1 MSKKPNEKHLNESQR
16 CEIIVKLS
24 KTDAPSKKAIAREYD
39 FSEGAIRKVWDKQEQ
54 TLERFALMF
63 DEAKEKTFR
72 SFVGRFTK
80 LEDMLYIWI
89 DSMRRANLPVPPSL
103 AIAKAKNIASSLSI
117 LETDFKASWQWL
129 SRFRVRQ
136 GL

>member
-1 MSKKPNEKHLNESQR
+1 MLDSAAMSKKLNEKRLNESQR

-24 KTDAPSKKAIAREYD
+24 KTDALSKRAIAREYNV
-39 FSEGAIRKVWDKQEQ
+39 SEGAIRKVWDKQEQ
-54 TLERFALMF
+54 ILEQSALMS

-72 SFVGRFTK
+72 SSLGRFIE

-103 AIAKAKNIASSLSI
+103 AIVKTKSITSSLSI
-117 LETDFKASWQWL
+117 PEMDFKASWQ
-129 SRFRVRQ
+129 
-136 GL
+136 